1 MFASFSNLSVS
12 KRFGIGFALVLALS
26 FLSSVLA
33 IVRLNQMDSSVRAM
47 MAEPLQAERIVADL
61 SRNIHA
67 GVRRTSAI
75 ARSSDPSLV
84 AFFKDDQD
92 QTTKESTAL
101 QKALEPLMQS
111 IDEKRLFAE
120 LSEARKAYISARDQ
134 IVALKKDNKVDE
146 ALALLDEKFT
156 PSSKVYLGKI
166 GELVQYQRNQID
178 AFAKKIEAN
187 SESSKTLLITLSLL
201 SLCLTVLIGWLLTGS
216 ITSPLREANALAREI
231 AAGNLSAGI
240 EVTRRD
246 ELGQLLENLKQMQSS
261 LAEVVSNV
269 RHGSDSVATASAE
282 IAHGNQDLSARTES
296 QASSLEET
304 ASSMEELS
312 SQVRHNAD
320 NARQANQLASSASS
334 VAVRGGEVVGRVVDT
349 MKEIT
354 QSSRKISEIIG
365 VIDGIAFQTNILALN
380 AAVEA
385 ARAGEQG
392 RGFAVVASEVRLLAG
407 RSADAAK
414 EIKNLINASVEKVE
428 HGTILVDEAGT
439 TMTEVV
445 NAIRRVSDL
454 VGEISSAS
462 SEQAAGVAQVGEAVS
477 QMDHATQQNAALVE
491 QMAAAASS
499 LKSQAG
505 ELVET
510 VAIFK
515 LSAGNSAVKAPVRSA
530 ASVSRPFSGTDRR
543 TIAGPTTRLD

>member
-134 IVALKKDNKVDE
+134 IVALKKDNKVEE

-477 QMDHATQQNAALVE
+477 QMDAALVE